1 MIFVYLGLIFRVVI
15 TLYVS
20 LFEVG
25 HTLTYDSIRFYED
38 AINYS
43 RYLSEKSI
51 DPQLT
56 YNIKNYFSVVLGS
69 IFHIFKFETYLLSS
83 LCSNIIWFLSAI
95 VFYKILLKLNY
106 KKKTIYLSLFLY
118 SFIFP
123 TSIVYTSLLLREPY
137 ILLFLNLLVLYL
149 ININS
154 ASKKITFNNLVPILF
169 VSFCLFF
176 LHNANQIFLTL
187 LFLSLFFFF
196 LHKKFNIPKY
206 IKIIIILVSIYLL
219 FDLGISERIFYS
231 IKSYLSGHFFA
242 YNFERATYF
251 LMEDITSL
259 EYSTLNFVLLITKNF
274 INYLFQPFIFNVS
287 SLKDLLLLSE
297 NILRFIFIL
306 MILKKFI
313 LSFDNKK
320 YFYLLFFMYF
330 LMELIYAQAT
340 VNWGTASRHHVPS
353 IGLLIL
359 SAYFPTQLKKKLI
372 K

>member
-1 MIFVYLGLIFRVVI
+1 MIFVFLGLIFRVGI
-15 TLYVS
+15 TIYVS

-38 AINYS
+38 AIDYS

-56 YNIKNYFSVVLGS
+56 YNIKNYFPAVLGS

-95 VFYKILLKLNY
+95 VFYKIQLKLNY
-106 KKKTIYLSLFLY
+106 KKKIINLFLFLY
-118 SFIFP
+118 IFIFP
-123 TSIVYTSLLLREPY
+123 TSLVYTSLLLREPY
-137 ILLFLNLLVLYL
+137 ILLFLNLLAFYL

-154 ASKKITFNNLVPILF
+154 ASKKITFNNLVLILF
-169 VSFCLFF
+169 ISFCLFF
-176 LHNANQIFLTL
+176 LHDANKIFLAL
-187 LFLSLFFFF
+187 FFLSLFFFF
-196 LHKKFNIPKY
+196 IYKNFNIPQY
-206 IKIIIILVSIYLL
+206 IKIIFILISIFLL
-219 FDLGISERIFYS
+219 FYLGISEKIFYL
-231 IKSYLSGHFFA
+231 IKSYLSGHFFE

-259 EYSTLNFVLLITKNF
+259 EYSNLNFVKLITKNF
-274 INYLFQPFIFNVS
+274 INYLFQPFIYNVS
-287 SLKDLLLLSE
+287 SLKDSLLLSE

-313 LSFDNKK
+313 ISFDNKK
-320 YFYLLFFMYF
+320 YFYLLFFMFF

-359 SAYFPTQLKKKLI
+359 LAYFPTQLKKNLD
-372 K
+372 